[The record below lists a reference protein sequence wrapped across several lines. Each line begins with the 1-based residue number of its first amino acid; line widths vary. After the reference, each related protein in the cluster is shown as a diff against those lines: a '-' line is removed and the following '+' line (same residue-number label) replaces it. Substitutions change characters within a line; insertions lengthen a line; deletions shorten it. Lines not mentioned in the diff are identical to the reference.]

1 MIQLA
6 SKNECMGCMA
16 CYNACPFNAI
26 EIIEDQQGF
35 AIPSINQ
42 NKCKECRNCER
53 VCPPLNKYNG
63 RVMTQKTFAAWD
75 IEDSERARSN
85 SGGVATKLAEYAIKN
100 GYVVVGAIIDQD
112 LVVRHRIC
120 ETVEELDKLRM
131 SKYVQSEVA
140 NVYKII
146 KQKLKE
152 SKKVIFFGTPCQ
164 VDAVKRVVG
173 TKYQKL
179 LITVDLICHGVPS
192 PKYLREHLS
201 SFEQNLFNV
210 STYAFRDNNKY
221 SFQVYLKN
229 GEKKVIEYPKD
240 NYLYAFMKNVLDRE
254 SCHRC
259 KYSSIYR
266 VADITLGDF
275 WGIKDLK
282 TEGVTLEKEKGINA
296 VLINT
301 DKGYQVFKAISSE
314 LFVEQRQLEEVVEY
328 NPFLREIEKSNE
340 DRFLFRK
347 RYSLEGFEHAVR
359 WLRKRYIGHEAVI
372 WIKNKWD
379 RIMCRV
385 NKVFR

>member
-26 EIIEDQQGF
+26 EIMEDQQGF

-63 RVMTQKTFAAWD
+63 RVMPQKTFVAWD
-75 IEDSERARSN
+75 MVDSERARSN
-85 SGGVATKLAEYAIKN
+85 SGGVAAKLAEYAIKN

-120 ETVEELDKLRM
+120 ETTEELDKLRM

-152 SKKVIFFGTPCQ
+152 SKKVMFFGTPCQ

-173 TKYQKL
+173 EKYQSL

-192 PKYLREHLS
+192 PKYLRDHLC
-201 SFEQNLFNV
+201 SFEQNLSNIA
-210 STYAFRDNNKY
+210 TYAFRDNNRY

-229 GEKKVIEYPKD
+229 GEKKTVEYPKD
-240 NYLYAFMKNVLDRE
+240 NYLYAFMKNVVDRE
-254 SCHRC
+254 SCHTC
-259 KYSSIYR
+259 KYSSTYR

-275 WGIKDLK
+275 WGIKALK
-282 TEGVTLEKEKGINA
+282 TESVDLEKEKGVSA

-301 DKGYQVFKAISSE
+301 GKGYQAFQAVSDE
-314 LFVEQRQLEEVVEY
+314 LFVEERQLEEVVKY

-359 WLRKRYIGHEAVI
+359 WLRKRYIGYEAVI
-372 WIKNKWD
+372 WIKNKWG